1 MTDLIA
7 GPSGPYLVILVMTAV
22 TYACRASGAVLMS
35 RVRITP
41 RVERA
46 LRALPGSIVVSTVLP
61 IAVQSGLA
69 AFVGLSASLASMPA
83 TTSAQRSRL
92 TAWKSKRLQ
101 RCEDA
106 QGSECS
112 VATLP

>member
-7 GPSGPYLVILVMTAV
+7 GPAGPYLVILVMTAV

-69 AFVGLSASLASMPA
+69 AFVGLSASLTLMSVTRNELAA
-83 TTSAQRSRL
+83 LAAGL
-92 TAWKSKRLQ
+92 TAVVLARAAGL
-101 RCEDA
+101 
-106 QGSECS
+106 
-112 VATLP
+112 

>member
-1 MTDLIA
+1 MNDVIA
-7 GPSGPYLVILVMTAV
+7 GPEGPYLAIVAMAAV
-22 TYACRASGAVLMS
+22 TYLCRASGALLMS

-69 AFVGLSASLASMPA
+69 AFVGLSASLALMSVTRNELA
-83 TTSAQRSRL
+83 ALAAGL
-92 TAWKSKRLQ
+92 TAVVLARAAGL
-101 RCEDA
+101 
-106 QGSECS
+106 
-112 VATLP
+112 

>member
-7 GPSGPYLVILVMTAV
+7 GSAGPYLVILGMTVA
-22 TYACRASGAVLMS
+22 TYACRASGVLLMS

-61 IAVQSGLA
+61 IAVQSGVP
-69 AFVGLSASLASMPA
+69 AFAGLSASLTLM
-83 TTSAQRSRL
+83 
-92 TAWKSKRLQ
+92 
-101 RCEDA
+101 
-106 QGSECS
+106 S
-112 VATLP
+112 VTRNELAALAGGLGAVVLARAAGL